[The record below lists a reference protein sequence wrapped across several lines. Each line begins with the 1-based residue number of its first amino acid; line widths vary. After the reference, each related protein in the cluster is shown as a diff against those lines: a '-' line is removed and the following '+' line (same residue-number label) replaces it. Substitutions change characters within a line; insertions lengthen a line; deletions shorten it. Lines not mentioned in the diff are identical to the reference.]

1 MFPREGTSMSPEP
14 ATSIISQAGPLSD
27 SRRKLRALLELG
39 IGYGLIL
46 IVIWTPCAWQRPFY
60 LAALSWILL
69 VTLLSFD
76 TCTRAAL
83 RPALPGRSTWIIGV
97 ALLIAAIAIVFA
109 YRLQT
114 LHPPHGTMPFI
125 KAFWGYGIWSLV
137 QQFLLQCFVLLRLLR
152 ILPNQ
157 RIAVAA
163 AVGLFAIAHLPNP
176 ILTAVTLLWG
186 SAACLLFLRYRNL
199 YTLGLAHAIFGIS
212 LAITV
217 PGQVSHNMRVGLGYL
232 RYPSTHHRYRSQSD
246 HTVSTEVC
254 VTAEA
259 PTRYSLRQARP

>member
-1 MFPREGTSMSPEP
+1 MFLEP
-14 ATSIISQAGPLSD
+14 ATSIMSAGASLSD
-27 SRRKLRALLELG
+27 SRSKLRALLELAV
-39 IGYGLIL
+39 GYGLIL
-46 IVIWTPCAWQRPFY
+46 VVIWTPRTWQRPFY
-60 LAALSWILL
+60 LAALTWILL

-76 TCTRAAL
+76 AWTRSAL
-83 RPALPGRSTWIIGV
+83 RPGRPRPSIWIVGV
-97 ALLIAAIAIVFA
+97 ALLIAAVAIVLA
-109 YRLQT
+109 HSLQT
-114 LHPPHGTMPFI
+114 LHPPHGAIPFI

-157 RIAVAA
+157 RTAVAA

-176 ILTAVTLLWG
+176 ILTAVTLIWG
-186 SAACLLFLRYRNL
+186 SAACMLFLRYRNL

-217 PGQVSHNMRVGLGYL
+217 PSPVSRNMRVGLGYL
-232 RYPSTHHRYRSQSD
+232 RYPSTHRHYRSHSD
-246 HTVSTEVC
+246 HTVSTEAC

-259 PTRYSLRQARP
+259 PTLCSLRHARP